1 MFAWIAYA
9 DARLWTWEVVTGFDG
24 VLDAKTLHARFAD
37 EFPKVAEACWNGE
50 CAAGPVFREMVSFNS
65 ADGRRHRY
73 LVMRAETDVA
83 EFRRR
88 CDRVLPRMAMLYGC
102 ADKLMCEEECTADG
116 TGIKC
121 VADTAGF
128 KCAGENETGNC
139 RFAFLAGGA
148 LYILVFFE
156 GRLCHWTC
164 EPDCDA
170 TAAGER
176 LERFDEFLRRDDLFS
191 RAETWSKWLVCVD
204 GAGERERR
212 EWCRRAARDPF
223 WKAVDLD
230 ECAGLK
236 PRAKRKIA
244 LLALAGMAL
253 FFAGVATFFDKGIAY
268 TRPAPDLSPVPES
281 VFGTPYET
289 EPVEKFYEEKPHER
303 SVRTSERSAR
313 QEEAANDAAVQCTAL
328 GMKLY
333 GVVEGR
339 LVQASV
345 DGGERVWL
353 RVGDSVG
360 AYVLAAIGKDKISLV
375 CGDTRMEVF
384 NGQ

>member
-1 MFAWIAYA
+1 MWARVAFA

-24 VLDAKTLHARFAD
+24 VLDPVTLRRRYAED
-37 EFPKVAEACWNGE
+37 FPPVAQSCSGGE
-50 CAAGPVFREMVSFNS
+50 CAAHVFREMVSFNCT
-65 ADGRRHRY
+65 DGRRHRY
-73 LVMRAETDVA
+73 LVMRPEADVA

-88 CDRVLPRMAMLYGC
+88 YDRVLPRMAMLYGC
-102 ADKLMCEEECTADG
+102 ADKMMREGADG
-116 TGIKC
+116 
-121 VADTAGF
+121 
-128 KCAGENETGNC
+128 GNAC
-139 RFAFLAGGA
+139 CGGGLRECGGNGRFAFLDNGW

-156 GRLCHWTC
+156 GRLCHWSE
-164 EPDCDA
+164 EPRHDME
-170 TAAGER
+170 TAQER
-176 LERFDEFLRRDDLFS
+176 IARFDEFLKRDGLFS
-191 RAETWSKWLVCVD
+191 RAEAWTRQLLCLDES
-204 GAGERERR
+204 GARERR
-212 EWCRRAARDPF
+212 EWGRRAVKDPF

-244 LLALAGMAL
+244 LLALAGMA
-253 FFAGVATFFDKGIAY
+253 FAFAGGANFFDNRIAY